1 MILVNLGMFLSS
13 FKLLFPSSPLPFFSS
28 PFFIYI
34 TAGKLNLE
42 CTQASMKDLLNGA
55 DGWYSGI
62 IGLTERNT
70 GGVITYSNDLFV
82 CNKGREG
89 KRMQRNKKEREK
101 RKRKDGY
108 GV

>member
-1 MILVNLGMFLSS
+1 
-13 FKLLFPSSPLPFFSS
+13 
-28 PFFIYI
+28 
-34 TAGKLNLE
+34 
-42 CTQASMKDLLNGA
+42 MKDLLNGA

-89 KRMQRNKKEREK
+89 KKEAKK
-101 RKRKDGY
+101 
-108 GV
+108 